1 MINLNEKENN
11 KMRKLKKCVEK
22 KKKTES
28 NLEVS
33 TEKLNNIKS
42 EKNKL

>member
-1 MINLNEKENN
+1 MCRKE
-11 KMRKLKKCVEK
+11 
-22 KKKTES
+22 KKTES